1 MTKRQL
7 FFYILFDFIASLIV
21 WLLFYLYRRVTNDFF
36 FSPIPNPALILPSYS
51 LARAAMYFPVI
62 SLSVHYLSGAYII
75 TSRRFRL
82 QELFTTFVSTFVI
95 SVVIYFSM
103 LVDDE
108 VVSYEF
114 YHQSFFI
121 LWSLLFFFT
130 YLFRAVQ
137 TWHQMGFFHLDNITL
152 DKKKFDS
159 IDIMPAWQW
168 AFKRAFDVLFSL
180 VVLLLIAPFSLIL
193 AVIIK
198 LDSDG
203 PVFFRQERIGKNAKP
218 FMILKFR
225 SMTVDAESSGPRLT
239 EQNDKRITRVGKVL
253 RRYRID
259 ELPQFVN
266 ILKGDMSVVGPRP
279 ERSFYIEQ
287 IAKVAPR
294 YSELYKVQP
303 GLMSWGPIKVGYS
316 DSIEKMV
323 CRLDYDI
330 EYINNMSLSTDIKII
345 LLSISVILLGKG
357 R

>member
-7 FFYILFDFIASLIV
+7 FFYVFFDFIASLIV

-36 FSPIPNPALILPSYS
+36 FSPVPNPSLILPSYS
-51 LARAAMYFPVI
+51 LALSAMYFPVI
-62 SLSVHYLSGAYII
+62 SLAVHYLSGAYII

-82 QELFTTFVSTFVI
+82 RELFTTLVATFVI
-95 SVVIYFSM
+95 SVVIYFTM

-114 YHQSFFI
+114 YYQSFLI
-121 LWSLLFFFT
+121 LWSLLFLFT

-137 TWHQMGFFHLDNITL
+137 TWRQMGFFHLSNITL

-168 AFKRAFDVLFSL
+168 AFKRAFDVISSIA
-180 VVLLLIAPFSLIL
+180 VLLLLSPFFLII

-198 LDSDG
+198 LDSEG
-203 PVFFRQERIGKNAKP
+203 AIFYTQERIGKNAKP
-218 FMILKFR
+218 FRIIKFR
-225 SMTVDAESSGPRLT
+225 TMCRDAELSGPALT
-239 EQNDKRITRVGKVL
+239 AENDSRITRIGGFL
-253 RRYRID
+253 RRYRVD
-259 ELPQFVN
+259 ELPQFIN
-266 ILKGDMSVVGPRP
+266 ILKGEMSVVGPRP
-279 ERSFYIEQ
+279 ERPFFIER
-287 IAKVAPR
+287 ITEVAPR

-303 GLMSWGPIKVGYS
+303 GLLSWGPIKVGYS
-316 DSIEKMV
+316 DTIGKMV
-323 CRLDYDI
+323 RRLDYDI

-345 LLSISVILLGKG
+345 ILSFSVVMLGKG